1 MVQPYITVVDAVSR
15 KMNQSETMIT
25 LSIVIPAYNEEH
37 SIREL
42 IQRALST
49 RYDLNKIDIELI
61 EVLVIDDGSVDQT
74 ATIVQEIQDV
84 VLISHNSNRGYGAAL
99 KSGFA
104 HAHGDL
110 IGFLDADGTY
120 PPEYLPVLCQEF
132 QSGADLVIGSRM
144 AGGSSQMPATRKVG
158 NKFFAW
164 FLSLLGWER
173 VTDSAS
179 GMRVFRREILD
190 RLSPLPDGLNLTPVM
205 STRAIH
211 EGLRTKEVP
220 IPYSERQGHS
230 KLNVINDG
238 FLFLQSIVWTV
249 FTYNPVRILGIIGLG
264 GIFTGLVIGLVI
276 ITLRISGIT
285 FLGAWGV
292 ASVFAGMVSVVGGI
306 SIFTLGVTFNYL
318 VSLFYKQPLRQG
330 LFGKSLLQ
338 KPLERYFGL
347 IGFLSILSGFLLGGV
362 STGLGLSGW
371 PMDRLWFYL
380 LISAML
386 ILVGIQLLISWV
398 LARALE
404 ELSERA
410 ILQEKQMKP
419 VTNKEQVDR
428 ETSPGQSSEILS
440 RMV

>member
-1 MVQPYITVVDAVSR
+1 
-15 KMNQSETMIT
+15 MNNSESMKT

-37 SIREL
+37 SINEI
-42 IQRALST
+42 IQRVLSAGD
-49 RYDLNKIDIELI
+49 DLEKIEIELI
-61 EVLVIDDGSVDQT
+61 EVLVVNDGSSDRT
-74 ATIVQEIQDV
+74 ATIVQERQDV
-84 VLISHNSNRGYGAAL
+84 VLISHDSNRGYGAAL

-104 HAHGDL
+104 QARGDL
-110 IGFLDADGTY
+110 VGFLDADGTY
-120 PPEYLPVLCQEF
+120 PPEYFPVLCQEF
-132 QSGADLVIGSRM
+132 RSGFDLVIGSRM
-144 AGGSSQMPATRKVG
+144 AGESSQMPATRRIG
-158 NKFFAW
+158 NKFFAR

-249 FTYNPVRILGIIGLG
+249 FTYNPVRIFGMIGLG
-264 GIFTGLVIGLVI
+264 GILAGLVIGLLIVA
-276 ITLRISGIT
+276 LRLSGIT
-285 FLGAWGV
+285 TLGAWGV
-292 ASVFAGMVSVVGGI
+292 ASVFVGMISLVGGI

-330 LFGKSLLQ
+330 LFGKPVLQ
-338 KPLERYFGL
+338 KPLERYFGWL
-347 IGFLSILSGFLLGGV
+347 GFLSILSGMLLGGI
-362 STGLGLSGW
+362 STVLGLSGW

-386 ILVGIQLLISWV
+386 ILVGIQLLISWI
-398 LARALE
+398 LARSLE
-404 ELSERA
+404 ELSEREIA
-410 ILQEKQMKP
+410 LDQQFAP
-419 VTNKEQVDR
+419 VANKEMV
-428 ETSPGQSSEILS
+428 TSKSLPGKG
-440 RMV
+440 